1 MLGAEH
7 YNMGR
12 VRRFGSLTD
21 ELKPAFNDAEVTVE
35 AARCLECGG
44 PLALPPCTLACPAGV
59 DVPGFVGAIARGD
72 FSGAART
79 IFAANVLGGSC
90 ARVCPVE
97 ELCEG
102 ACVLARAGRYPVR
115 IGRLQRYAA
124 DRALARPSEPK
135 GWVPNGRRVA
145 VIGAGPA
152 GLACAA
158 ELAALGYAVTV
169 YDAREASGG
178 LIRYAIAP
186 YRQVADPLPQ
196 EADRIATLGVR
207 FVMGFAVD
215 RPDRLLQIEN
225 GADAV
230 FLGVGLGK
238 DLDGGYA
245 GSDLPG
251 VWPSLEFIEQ
261 LKTGTP
267 PDIGRRVAVIGCGN
281 TAIDAAREALRLGAS
296 HVSILYRRTEAEM
309 PAYAHEYREALDE
322 GVEFR
327 WLTNPV
333 RFVGRGRLRGVECE
347 RMRLGA
353 PDASGRARPEPI
365 PNSTI
370 TIPVDTAIVAIGQ
383 APRTDFFGWIPG
395 LELDRGKIRIDPATG
410 RTTNPKYFSGGDAVN
425 GGATAVAAVGAGKRA
440 AWGIHRALTGL
451 PHEIAVSPM
460 TPPPPIEAG
469 SVWRYEQG
477 DAALTVNRSWCKA
490 CDLCVQVCPTRILA
504 LDASGRIM
512 VSDISRCIF
521 CGLCALRCPDYVFV
535 LERAGAPLVVSPG
548 ALLGALH
555 DA

>member
-1 MLGAEH
+1 
-7 YNMGR
+7 MGR

-21 ELKPAFNDAEVTVE
+21 ELKPAFTDAEVTVE
-35 AARCLECGG
+35 AGRCLECGG
-44 PLALPPCTLACPAGV
+44 PSALPPCTLACPAGV

-79 IFAANVLGGSC
+79 ISAANVLGGSC

-124 DRALARPSEPK
+124 DRALAQNPEHEGR
-135 GWVPNGRRVA
+135 VPNGRRVA

-158 ELAALGYAVTV
+158 ELATLGYAVTV
-169 YDAREASGG
+169 YEAREDSGG

-186 YRQVADPLPQ
+186 YRQIAEPLPQ
-196 EADRIATLGVR
+196 EAERIAALGVR

-230 FLGVGLGK
+230 FLGVGLGH
-238 DLDGGYA
+238 DLDGGYG

-267 PDIGRRVAVIGCGN
+267 PAVGRRVAVIGCGN
-281 TAIDAAREALRLGAS
+281 TGIDVAREALRLGAA
-296 HVSILYRRTEAEM
+296 HVSILYRRSEAEM
-309 PAYAHEYREALDE
+309 PAYAHEYREAVEE

-365 PNSTI
+365 PNSTF

-383 APRTDFFGWIPG
+383 APRAEFLGWIPG
-395 LELDRGKIRIDPATG
+395 LELVRGKVRVDPLTG
-410 RTTNPKYFSGGDAVN
+410 RTTNPKYFAGGDAVN

-440 AWGIHRALTGL
+440 AWGIHRALTG
-451 PHEIAVSPM
+451 V
-460 TPPPPIEAG
+460 PPEVAARAPTAAPPVEAG
-469 SVWRYEQG
+469 AVWRYELA
-477 DAALTVNRSWCKA
+477 DAALIVNRSWCKA
-490 CDLCVQVCPTRILA
+490 CDLCVEVCPTGILA
-504 LDASGRIM
+504 LDASDRIT

-521 CGLCALRCPDYVFV
+521 CGLCALRCPDYVFI
-535 LERAGAPLVVSPG
+535 LERGGAPVS
-548 ALLGALH
+548 AMADSSLAVLGELH

>member
-1 MLGAEH
+1 
-7 YNMGR
+7 MGR

-21 ELKPAFNDAEVTVE
+21 ELKPAFTDAEVTVE
-35 AARCLECGG
+35 AGRCLECGG
-44 PLALPPCTLACPAGV
+44 PSALPPCTLACPAGV
-59 DVPGFVGAIARGD
+59 DVPGFVGAMARED

-124 DRALARPSEPK
+124 DRALAQNPEHEGR
-135 GWVPNGRRVA
+135 VPNGRRVA

-158 ELAALGYAVTV
+158 ELATLGYAVTV
-169 YDAREASGG
+169 YEAREDSGG

-186 YRQVADPLPQ
+186 YRQIAEPLPQ
-196 EADRIATLGVR
+196 EAERIAALGVR

-230 FLGVGLGK
+230 FLGVGLGH
-238 DLDGGYA
+238 DLDGGYG

-267 PDIGRRVAVIGCGN
+267 PAVGRRVAVIGCGN
-281 TAIDAAREALRLGAS
+281 TGIDAAREALRLGAS
-296 HVSILYRRTEAEM
+296 HVSILYRRSEAEM
-309 PAYAHEYREALDE
+309 PAYAHEYREAVEE

-365 PNSTI
+365 PNSTF

-383 APRTDFFGWIPG
+383 APRAEFLGWIPG
-395 LELDRGKIRIDPATG
+395 LELVRGKVRVDPLTG
-410 RTTNPKYFSGGDAVN
+410 RTTNPKYFAGGDAVN

-440 AWGIHRALTGL
+440 AWGIHRALTG
-451 PHEIAVSPM
+451 V
-460 TPPPPIEAG
+460 PPEVAARAPAAAPPVEAG
-469 SVWRYEQG
+469 AVWSYELA
-477 DAALTVNRSWCKA
+477 DAALIVNRAWCKA
-490 CDLCVQVCPTRILA
+490 CDLCVEVCPTGILA
-504 LDASGRIM
+504 LDASDRIT

-521 CGLCALRCPDYVFV
+521 CGLCALRCPDYVFI
-535 LERAGAPLVVSPG
+535 LERGGAPVS
-548 ALLGALH
+548 AMADSSLAVLGELH

>member
-1 MLGAEH
+1 
-7 YNMGR
+7 MGR

-21 ELKPAFNDAEVTVE
+21 ELKPALADMQVTVE
-35 AARCLECGG
+35 AGRCLECGG
-44 PLALPPCTLACPAGV
+44 PLASPPCTLACPAGV
-59 DVPGFVGAIARGD
+59 DVPGFVGAIVRGD
-72 FSGAART
+72 LAGAAST
-79 IFAANVLGGSC
+79 IFAANILGGSC

-115 IGRLQRYAA
+115 IGRLQRYAM
-124 DRALARPSEPK
+124 DWALAQSPEPQ
-135 GWVPNGRRVA
+135 GRVPNGRHVA

-169 YDAREASGG
+169 YEAREASGG

-186 YRQVADPLPQ
+186 YRQIADPLPQ
-196 EADRIATLGVR
+196 EFERIAALGVR

-215 RPDRLLQIEN
+215 RPERLLQIEN

-238 DLDGGYA
+238 DLDGGYGGA
-245 GSDLPG
+245 DLPG

-267 PDIGRRVAVIGCGN
+267 PAVGRRVAVIGCGN
-281 TAIDAAREALRLGAS
+281 TAIDAAREALRLGAA
-296 HVSILYRRTEAEM
+296 HVSILYRRTQAEM
-309 PAYAHEYREALDE
+309 PAYAHEYREAVEE

-365 PNSTI
+365 PGSTI

-383 APRTDFFGWIPG
+383 VPRAEFLGWIPG
-395 LELDRGKIRIDPATG
+395 LALDRGKIRIDPATG
-410 RTTNPKYFSGGDAVN
+410 RTANPKYFAGGDAVN

-440 AWGIHRALTGL
+440 AWGIHRALSGL
-451 PHEIAVSPM
+451 PTEVPA
-460 TPPPPIEAG
+460 PPPATAPPVEAG
-469 SVWRYEQG
+469 PVWRYEQA
-477 DAALTVNRSWCKA
+477 DAALIVNRMWCKA
-490 CDLCVQVCPTRILA
+490 CDLCVEVCPTGILA
-504 LDASGRIM
+504 LDASERIT

-535 LERAGAPLVVSPG
+535 LERAGAPLADSTAAV
-548 ALLGALH
+548 LGDLH
-555 DA
+555 DT

>member
-1 MLGAEH
+1 
-7 YNMGR
+7 MGR
-12 VRRFGSLTD
+12 PRRFGTLTD
-21 ELKPAFNDAEVTVE
+21 ELKPAFADAQVVVE
-35 AARCLECGG
+35 ASRCLECGG
-44 PLALPPCTLACPAGV
+44 PLAPPPCTLACPAGV
-59 DVPGFVGAIARGD
+59 DVPGFIGAIARGD
-72 FSGAART
+72 LSRAART
-79 IFAANVLGGSC
+79 IFSANILGGSC
-90 ARVCPVE
+90 ARVCPTE

-124 DRALARPSEPK
+124 DRSLAEPSELR
-135 GWVPNGRRVA
+135 GRVPNGRRVA

-158 ELAALGYAVTV
+158 ELAVWGYAVTV
-169 YDAREASGG
+169 YEAREATGG

-186 YRQVADPLPQ
+186 YRQVSDPLPQ
-196 EADRIATLGVR
+196 EGERIAELGVR

-215 RPDRLLQIEN
+215 CPERLQQIER

-238 DLDGGYA
+238 DLDGDYPGA
-245 GSDLPG
+245 DLPG

-261 LKTGTP
+261 LKTGAP
-267 PDIGRRVAVIGCGN
+267 PAVGRRVAVIGCGN

-296 HVSILYRRTEAEM
+296 HVSILYRRTQAEM
-309 PAYAHEYREALDE
+309 PAYRHEYREAVDE

-333 RFVGRGRLRGVECE
+333 RFVGRGRLRGVECQ
-347 RMRLGA
+347 RMRLGT

-365 PNSTI
+365 PGSMI

-383 APRTDFFGWIPG
+383 APRADFLAWIPG
-395 LELDRGKIRIDPATG
+395 LELDRGRIRIDPATG
-410 RTTNPKYFSGGDAVN
+410 RTTHPKYFAGGDAVN

-440 AWGIHRALTGL
+440 AWGIHRSLAGF
-451 PHEIAVSPM
+451 
-460 TPPPPIEAG
+460 PPEVARSAPAPAPPVEEGA
-469 SVWRYEQG
+469 VWRYEQG
-477 DAALTVNRSWCKA
+477 DAALIVNRAWCKA
-490 CDLCVQVCPTRILA
+490 CDLCVQVCPVRILA
-504 LDASGRIM
+504 LDASERIV

-535 LERAGAPLVVSPG
+535 LERHGEPITPTTAAPAVVG
-548 ALLGALH
+548 GGV
-555 DA
+555 DDT

>member
-1 MLGAEH
+1 
-7 YNMGR
+7 MGR
-12 VRRFGSLTD
+12 ARRLGSLAD
-21 ELKPAFNDAEVTVE
+21 ELKPALADVQVTVE
-35 AARCLECGG
+35 AGRCLECGG
-44 PLALPPCTLACPAGV
+44 PLAPPPCTLACPAGV

-72 FSGAART
+72 ISGAART
-79 IFAANVLGGSC
+79 IFAANILGGSC

-124 DRALARPSEPK
+124 DRALAQQPEPQEQ
-135 GWVPNGRRVA
+135 VPNGRRVA

-158 ELAALGYAVTV
+158 ELAALGYVVTV
-169 YDAREASGG
+169 YEAREASGG

-186 YRQVADPLPQ
+186 YRQIADPLPQ
-196 EADRIATLGVR
+196 EAGRIAALGVR
-207 FVMGFAVD
+207 FVMGFSVD

-238 DLDGGYA
+238 DLDGGYS

-261 LKTGTP
+261 LKTGIP
-267 PDIGRRVAVIGCGN
+267 PVVGRRVAVIGCGN

-296 HVSILYRRTEAEM
+296 HVSILYRRTVAEM
-309 PAYAHEYREALDE
+309 PAYAHEYREAVDE

-333 RFVGRGRLRGVECE
+333 SFVGHGRLRGVECE

-353 PDASGRARPEPI
+353 PDTSGRARPEPI
-365 PNSTI
+365 PNSTF

-383 APRTDFFGWIPG
+383 APRADFLACIPG
-395 LELDRGKIRIDPATG
+395 IELDRGKIRIDPTTG
-410 RTTNPKYFSGGDAVN
+410 RTTNPKYFAGGDAVN

-451 PHEIAVSPM
+451 PPAIAALA
-460 TPPPPIEAG
+460 PPPALPVETG
-469 SVWRYEQG
+469 EVWRYEQR
-477 DAALTVNRSWCKA
+477 DAALIVNRAWCKG
-490 CDLCVQVCPTRILA
+490 CDLCVQVCPTRILS
-504 LDASGRIM
+504 LDRSGRIA
-512 VSDISRCIF
+512 VSDISHCIF

-535 LERAGAPLVVSPG
+535 LERAEEPLEAIAGSPG
-548 ALLGALH
+548 ADFGDFH

>member
-1 MLGAEH
+1 MR
-7 YNMGR
+7 R

-21 ELKPAFNDAEVTVE
+21 ELKPALTDAQVTVE
-35 AARCLECGG
+35 AGRCLECGG
-44 PLALPPCTLACPAGV
+44 PSASPPCTLACPAGV
-59 DVPGFVGAIARGD
+59 DVPGFIGAIARGD
-72 FSGAART
+72 LAGAAHT
-79 IFAANVLGGSC
+79 IFAANILGGSC

-102 ACVLARAGRYPVR
+102 ACVLTRAGRYPVR
-115 IGRLQRYAA
+115 IGRLQRHAA
-124 DRALARPSEPK
+124 DHLLAETPEFAGR
-135 GWVPNGRRVA
+135 VPNGRRVA

-169 YDAREASGG
+169 YEAREASGG

-186 YRQVADPLPQ
+186 YRQLADPLPQ
-196 EADRIATLGVR
+196 EAERIAARGVR
-207 FVMGFAVD
+207 FVMGFPVD

-261 LKTGTP
+261 LKSGNP
-267 PDIGRRVAVIGCGN
+267 PEVGRRVAVIGCGN

-309 PAYAHEYREALDE
+309 PAYVHEYREAVEE

-347 RMRLGA
+347 RMRLGS

-365 PNSTI
+365 PGSTI

-383 APRTDFFGWIPG
+383 APRADFLGWIPG
-395 LELDRGKIRIDPATG
+395 LALERGKIRVDPVTG
-410 RTTNPKYFSGGDAVN
+410 RTTNPRYFAGGDAVN

-451 PHEIAVSPM
+451 PSDVP
-460 TPPPPIEAG
+460 TPAAAPAPPVETGAA
-469 SVWRYEQG
+469 WRYAQG
-477 DAALTVNRSWCKA
+477 DAALIVNRAWCKA
-490 CDLCVQVCPTRILA
+490 CDLCIQVCPSGILA
-504 LDASGRIM
+504 LDASDRIT
-512 VSDISRCIF
+512 VRDITRCIF

-535 LERAGAPLVVSPG
+535 LERGGAPLAAVADESLAV
-548 ALLGALH
+548 LGDLH

>member
-1 MLGAEH
+1 
-7 YNMGR
+7 MGR
-12 VRRFGSLTD
+12 ARRFGSLTD
-21 ELKPAFNDAEVTVE
+21 ELKPALADVQVTVE
-35 AARCLECGG
+35 AGRCLECGG
-44 PLALPPCTLACPAGV
+44 PLAPPPCTLACPAGV

-79 IFAANVLGGSC
+79 IFAANILGGSC

-124 DRALARPSEPK
+124 DRALARPPEPE
-135 GWVPNGRRVA
+135 GRVPNGRRVA

-169 YDAREASGG
+169 YEAREASGG

-186 YRQVADPLPQ
+186 YRQIADPLPQ
-196 EADRIATLGVR
+196 EAERIAALGVR
-207 FVMGFAVD
+207 FVMGFPVD

-238 DLDGGYA
+238 DLDGGYPGA
-245 GSDLPG
+245 DLPG

-261 LKTGTP
+261 LKTGIP
-267 PDIGRRVAVIGCGN
+267 PVVGRRVAVIGCGN

-296 HVSILYRRTEAEM
+296 HVSILYRRTVAEM
-309 PAYAHEYREALDE
+309 PAYAHEYREAVDE

-333 RFVGRGRLRGVECE
+333 RFVGHGRLRGVECE
-347 RMRLGA
+347 RMRLGD
-353 PDASGRARPEPI
+353 PDASGRARAEPI
-365 PNSTI
+365 PNSTL
-370 TIPVDTAIVAIGQ
+370 TVPVDTAIVAIGQ
-383 APRTDFFGWIPG
+383 APRADFLAWIAG
-395 LELDRGKIRIDPATG
+395 LELERGKIRIDPTTG
-410 RTTNPKYFSGGDAVN
+410 RTTNPKYFAGGDAVN

-440 AWGIHRALTGL
+440 ARGIHRALAGL
-451 PHEIAVSPM
+451 QAEIAAPA
-460 TPPPPIEAG
+460 PPPAPPVETG
-469 SVWRYEQG
+469 DVWRYEQR
-477 DAALTVNRSWCKA
+477 DAALIVNRAWCKG
-490 CDLCVQVCPTRILA
+490 CDLCVQVCPTHILSLDPSARIA
-504 LDASGRIM
+504 

-535 LERAGAPLVVSPG
+535 LERAGGPLEAIAGSPG
-548 ALLGALH
+548 AGCGDFH

>member
-1 MLGAEH
+1 MA
-7 YNMGR
+7 R

-21 ELKPAFNDAEVTVE
+21 ELKPAFADLEVTVE
-35 AARCLECGG
+35 AGRCLECGG
-44 PLALPPCTLACPAGV
+44 PLASPPCTRACPAGV

-72 FSGAART
+72 LSGAART

-124 DRALARPSEPK
+124 DRALAQSPEPQ
-135 GWVPNGRRVA
+135 GRVPNGRRVA
-145 VIGAGPA
+145 IIGAGPA

-158 ELAALGYAVTV
+158 ELATLGYAVTV
-169 YDAREASGG
+169 YEAREASGG

-186 YRQVADPLPQ
+186 YRQIAEPLPQ
-196 EADRIATLGVR
+196 EAERIAALGVR

-215 RPDRLLQIEN
+215 RADRLLQIEN

-230 FLGVGLGK
+230 FLGVGLGN

-267 PDIGRRVAVIGCGN
+267 PAVGRRVAVIGCGN

-296 HVSILYRRTEAEM
+296 HVSILYRRSEAEM
-309 PAYAHEYREALDE
+309 PAYAHEYREAVDE

-383 APRTDFFGWIPG
+383 APRAEFLGWIPG
-395 LELDRGKIRIDPATG
+395 LELDRGKIHIDPLTG

-451 PHEIAVSPM
+451 PPEAAAHAPAPA
-460 TPPPPIEAG
+460 PPVETGAG
-469 SVWRYEQG
+469 WRYEQA
-477 DAALTVNRSWCKA
+477 DAALIVNRSWCKA
-490 CDLCVQVCPTRILA
+490 CDLCVEVCPSGILA
-504 LDASGRIM
+504 LDVSGRIT

-521 CGLCALRCPDYVFV
+521 CGLCALRCPDYVFI
-535 LERAGAPLVVSPG
+535 LERGGAPVSAIADG
-548 ALLGALH
+548 SLAVLGDLH